1 MWPLHAHEILVSSIH
16 PNTSMEPANKRPF
29 LKENDDMGNKKV
41 VDTHLVALV
50 WYLHFQTQVDVEKT
64 GG

>member
-1 MWPLHAHEILVSSIH
+1 
-16 PNTSMEPANKRPF
+16 MEPANKRPF

-64 GG
+64 SG